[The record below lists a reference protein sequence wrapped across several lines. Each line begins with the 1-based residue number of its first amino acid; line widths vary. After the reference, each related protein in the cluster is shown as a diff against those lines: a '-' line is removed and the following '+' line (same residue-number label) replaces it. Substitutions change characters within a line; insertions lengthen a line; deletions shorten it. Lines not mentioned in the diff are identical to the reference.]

1 LIDAR
6 GARTQHRAMR
16 WMYTLVLL
24 AGVMTA
30 CDDGSP
36 HFTDAATPPPIDAPD
51 DAGIDAPVGH
61 PGSGLV
67 TGAVKA
73 ASPSYTLYGTLRSG
87 DGSSASPGYVRRGG
101 ITGATQ
107 P

>member
-1 LIDAR
+1 
-6 GARTQHRAMR
+6 MR
-16 WMYTLVLL
+16 RMSWVFAVAALV
-24 AGVMTA
+24 AA
-30 CDDGSP
+30 CKGNDP
-36 HFTDAATPPPIDAPD
+36 RFTDAAVPTDGDMTDAPV

-61 PGSGLV
+61 PGTGIV

-73 ASPSYTLYGTLRSG
+73 TSPSYKLYGTLRSG
-87 DGSSASPGYVRRGG
+87 DGSSESSQYGRRGG

>member
-1 LIDAR
+1 MR
-6 GARTQHRAMR
+6 RTYWLFAIA
-16 WMYTLVLL
+16 TLV
-24 AGVMTA
+24 AA
-30 CDDGSP
+30 CKGNDP
-36 HFTDAATPPPIDAPD
+36 RFTDAAVPSDADAIDAPV

-61 PGSGLV
+61 PGTGIV

-73 ASPSYTLYGTLRSG
+73 VSPSYKLYGTLRSG
-87 DGSSASPGYVRRGG
+87 DGSTASPEYQRRGG